1 MCSSVQNQD
10 FTVVNDYITGLK
22 ALLYLKANAPNSS
35 WDGQS
40 PPIFKN
46 QKGKPVVHLKGE
58 DGKVSGT
65 NHYYQSLTSAKPNR
79 KQIKTRR
86 KKRYNYDYVTRS
98 IIVILFLFSFTV
110 CYSATHAD
118 ISRSH

>member
-65 NHYYQSLTSAKPNR
+65 DFFLYQSLTSQQQQANR
-79 KQIKTRR
+79 KQIITMKKKTKQN
-86 KKRYNYDYVTRS
+86 KK
-98 IIVILFLFSFTV
+98 IVIITV
-110 CYSATHAD
+110 MSYNQSL
-118 ISRSH
+118 